1 MKANTPTWQPGE
13 NAQPVDQAPCTT
25 CDEVARRDEK
35 LIDALQDAMV
45 ALTAVDG
52 IDDWRIR
59 SARAKASILEAMRLM
74 QAKGWR

>member
-1 MKANTPTWQPGE
+1 MSSNT
-13 NAQPVDQAPCTT
+13 ASVQPVTSSAPCAT

-45 ALTAVDG
+45 ALTKPDG
-52 IDDWRIR
+52 FDDWVIR

-74 QAKGWR
+74 QAKHSW